1 MVLKYDDDDEYPC
14 GREKMRGE
22 NRSSVDDECAR
33 SLSAEQD
40 KV

>member
-22 NRSSVDDECAR
+22 ERIGLVWMMNVPG
-33 SLSAEQD
+33 
-40 KV
+40 V